1 MTVEEITS
9 ARFQGLAGTAQ
20 IEGGNGV
27 MTWAE
32 WQASREAKRAV
43 LRKYGVDAPSR
54 RTVSYNTSE
63 RFMRQEFGGGRI
75 PAWAKEAE

>member
-1 MTVEEITS
+1 
-9 ARFQGLAGTAQ
+9 
-20 IEGGNGV
+20 